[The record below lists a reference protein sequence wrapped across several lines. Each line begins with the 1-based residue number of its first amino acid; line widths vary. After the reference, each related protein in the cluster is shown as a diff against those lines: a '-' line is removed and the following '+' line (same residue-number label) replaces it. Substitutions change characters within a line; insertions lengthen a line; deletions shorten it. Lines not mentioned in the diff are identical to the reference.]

1 MCKTVPFNHPE
12 LSTGL
17 GEKIRF
23 EAISRSLHKANGSV
37 LDVGCGHGAFG
48 KILEKSLEI
57 FYFDKESAFLK
68 KLKRR
73 NRLVGDAAM
82 LPFRDKVF
90 DFVVSVDTLEHL
102 ASSKRESFIKE
113 LLRVAAQKVI
123 FTFCQ
128 FHVANPRRA
137 GVHIFESIHRL
148 FNAPYPNWY
157 KEHNEEDM
165 PELTEV
171 IDVVHRSNRIPCV
184 RQYQGCFAILL
195 LAFGWATVSLMAEVG
210 KRNINSSTREYEDE
224 SSSSF
229 SVFKLFWGFLTNCCY
244 VILRVLD
251 FPPYY
256 SFAVTI
262 NLGKE

>member
-1 MCKTVPFNHPE
+1 MPFNHPE

-17 GEKIRF
+17 GQKIRF
-23 EAISRSLHKANGSV
+23 EFILKSLHKTNGSF
-37 LDVGCGHGAFG
+37 LDVGCGHGALG
-48 KILEKSLEI
+48 KILEKSLEV
-57 FYFDKESAFLK
+57 FYFDIESASLK
-68 KLKRR
+68 TLKRR

-90 DFVVSVDTLEHL
+90 NSVVSVDTLEHL
-102 ASSKRESFIKE
+102 ASSKREFFIKE

-123 FTFCQ
+123 LTFCQ
-128 FHVANPRRA
+128 LHVANPRKA
-137 GVHIFESIHRL
+137 GVRIFESIHRL
-148 FNAPYPNWY
+148 LNAPYPKWY

-165 PELTEV
+165 PKLPDV
-171 IDVVHRSNRIPCV
+171 IDVIRRSNKVPYV
-184 RQYQGCFAILL
+184 RQYQGC
-195 LAFGWATVSLMAEVG
+195 LACFFLGFGWAIVSSLRAREI
-210 KRNINSSTREYEDE
+210 RSRTLNSSTREYEDE

-229 SVFKLFWGFLTNCCY
+229 SVFKLLWGFLTHCCY
-244 VILRVLD
+244 VILRILD

>member
-1 MCKTVPFNHPE
+1 MPFNRPE

-17 GEKIRF
+17 GQKIRF
-23 EAISRSLHKANGSV
+23 ESILKSLHKTKGSV
-37 LDVGCGHGAFG
+37 LDVGCGRGALG
-48 KILEKSLEI
+48 KILEKSLEV
-57 FYFDKESAFLK
+57 FYFDKESASLK
-68 KLKRR
+68 TLKRR

-113 LLRVAAQKVI
+113 LLRVAAQKVV

-128 FHVANPRRA
+128 LHVANPRKA
-137 GVHIFESIHRL
+137 GVHIFESLHRL

-157 KEHNEEDM
+157 KEHNKEDM
-165 PELTEV
+165 PELPNV
-171 IDVVHRSNRIPCV
+171 IDIVHMSNRIPYV
-184 RQYQGCFAILL
+184 RQYQGCFAIFL

-210 KRNINSSTREYEDE
+210 KRNINTPTREYEDE

-229 SVFKLFWGFLTNCCY
+229 SVFKLLWAFLTHCCY
-244 VILRVLD
+244 VILRILD

-262 NLGKE
+262 NFGKG